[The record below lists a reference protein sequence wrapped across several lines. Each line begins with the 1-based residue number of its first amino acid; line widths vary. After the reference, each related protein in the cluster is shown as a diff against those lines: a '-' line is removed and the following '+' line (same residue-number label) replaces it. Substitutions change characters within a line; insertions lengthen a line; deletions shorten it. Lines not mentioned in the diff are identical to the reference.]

1 MIEGL
6 RELVHRAQGR
16 TAVAVLVAVG
26 IVFLISWFG
35 LVEAPRTPGI
45 DGRSA
50 DMSSPTLGS
59 SAPTPTVP
67 LSGASRQQAAGGSV
81 NEPTPA
87 PAAPAPIVPSFDI
100 LRIEPNGDSVM
111 AGRAAPGATIEVLR
125 DGELHF
131 RALADQSGAFAL
143 VPPPLPPG
151 SHEIVLQA
159 IAPDGTRAR
168 SRESV
173 TVAIADNKTT
183 SPLVALTSPDKPT
196 LVLSNPDRSGT
207 MPDFPQTTTARA
219 PERAGSSR
227 AGEPATRP
235 GTPPAGPRPAVRIA
249 AIDAEDGGRLFVSGQ
264 AAPGA
269 TLRLYINETLIAP
282 GAVGADGQLAFAID
296 RGVKPG
302 NYRIRLDDVDP
313 VSGDVQ
319 SRAEVPYTMPVQVA
333 VGKLAQPPMIAP
345 PHEAP
350 FGHQP
355 GPKQHFSERAREA
368 GTVLIPEINTAIVAR
383 GDNLWRISHRTYGA
397 GLRYTVIYGGNQDQ
411 IRDPNLIYPGQS
423 FVLPADQDESR
434 RDRRLPR
441 AGEVLPK
448 VIAACRERM
457 SARAQPLGATRVE
470 AVSAGTLVRLP
481 NGGTEASL
489 EVKIT
494 YERQNQVQ
502 VRQARITCRLNDQG
516 GVIELL

>member
-1 MIEGL
+1 MTQPSTALAPREVNVFGVTLWCPVSMIEGL

-26 IVFLISWFG
+26 VVFLISWFG
-35 LVEAPRTPGI
+35 LVEAPRTRGVDRRAAGI
-45 DGRSA
+45 
-50 DMSSPTLGS
+50 SSPTAGS
-59 SAPTPTVP
+59 SAPAPTVP
-67 LSGASRQQAAGGSV
+67 TPGASRQQAVGVST

-87 PAAPAPIVPSFDI
+87 PAAPAPIVPSFDL

-111 AGRAAPGATIEVLR
+111 AGRAAPGAPIEVLR

-173 TVAIADNKTT
+173 TVAIA
-183 SPLVALTSPDKPT
+183 ADKPT

-282 GAVGADGQLAFAID
+282 GGVGADGQLAFAID

-313 VSGDVQ
+313 VSGNVK
-319 SRAEVPYTMPVQVA
+319 SRAEVPYTMPVQMA
-333 VGKLAQPPMIAP
+333 IA
-345 PHEAP
+345 
-350 FGHQP
+350 
-355 GPKQHFSERAREA
+355 R
-368 GTVLIPEINTAIVAR
+368 
-383 GDNLWRISHRTYGA
+383 
-397 GLRYTVIYGGNQDQ
+397 
-411 IRDPNLIYPGQS
+411 
-423 FVLPADQDESR
+423 
-434 RDRRLPR
+434 
-441 AGEVLPK
+441 
-448 VIAACRERM
+448 
-457 SARAQPLGATRVE
+457 
-470 AVSAGTLVRLP
+470 
-481 NGGTEASL
+481 
-489 EVKIT
+489 
-494 YERQNQVQ
+494 
-502 VRQARITCRLNDQG
+502 
-516 GVIELL
+516 